1 MPDGFTT
8 NPEELRTHAA
18 NVDALKE
25 RFGNVKGAS
34 AHITQDDQA
43 YGLLCGWI
51 SGILEARHQK
61 QDELIAKVEEN
72 LTLVA
77 KSLRDTADD
86 YETHEQG
93 VVGVMGSI
101 GDDLGSVRPR

>member
-1 MPDGFTT
+1 MSDGFTA
-8 NPEELRTHAA
+8 NPEELRTHAT
-18 NVDALKE
+18 NVDTLKE
-25 RFGNVKGAS
+25 RFGNVKSAS
-34 AHITQDDQA
+34 SHIAQDDQA

-61 QDELIAKVEEN
+61 QDELLGRVEEN

-86 YETHEQG
+86 YEEHENG

-101 GDDLGSVRPR
+101 GKDLGTVTPR

>member
-8 NPEELRTHAA
+8 NPSELRTHAT
-18 NVDALKE
+18 NVDAVKE
-25 RFGNVKGAS
+25 RFGNVKAAS
-34 AHITQDDQA
+34 SHIAQDDQA

-61 QDELIAKVEEN
+61 QDELLGKAEEN
-72 LTLVA
+72 LSLVA

-86 YETHEQG
+86 YEAREQG
-93 VVGVMGSI
+93 VVGVMDSI
-101 GDDLGSVRPR
+101 GDRLGTGMPR

>member
-8 NPEELRTHAA
+8 NPDELRTHAT
-18 NVDALKE
+18 NVDTLKE
-25 RFGNVKGAS
+25 RFANVKNAS
-34 AHITQDDQA
+34 SHIAQDDQA

-61 QDELIAKVEEN
+61 QDELIGRVEEN

-86 YETHEQG
+86 YEQHEQG

-101 GDDLGSVRPR
+101 GDDLGSVAPR